1 MDKIIGT
8 LGITLIIILPLIRF
22 YQRNNWTKTQN
33 MIGIFGLT
41 ILWFLIATPLHE
53 ISHMI
58 GAKISGVKVIDYQ
71 LLPKYWTG
79 DFRTAYIKTDF
90 ETRFQEFVVRTSPY
104 FRDLIIAII
113 GYVVLIKKRITNSFI
128 AGFIFVFFLLNS
140 VFDIVVNFLGYSIDK
155 DGDLNGLSK
164 LIGHFWTY
172 FIGIS
177 IIGLTSVLT
186 YRIFKSYKGF
196 PTKVIKTTHN
206 NEYTK

>member
-33 MIGIFGLT
+33 LIGIIGLT

-58 GAKISGVKVIDYQ
+58 GAKISGVKVTDYQ

-79 DFRTAYIKTDF
+79 DFRNAYIKTDS

-104 FRDLIIAII
+104 FRDFILAIAGYLI
-113 GYVVLIKKRITNSFI
+113 LINKRINNSFLV
-128 AGFIFVFFLLNS
+128 GLVFVFFLLNS
-140 VFDIVVNFLGYSIDK
+140 VFDIVINFLGYSIDK
-155 DGDLNGLSK
+155 DGDLNGLSN

-177 IIGLTSVLT
+177 IIGLTSILT
-186 YRIFKSYKGF
+186 YRIFKAYKGF
-196 PTKVIKTTHN
+196 PKKVIKMT
-206 NEYTK
+206 